1 MRDELRSF
9 IVESLRTM
17 NYDVSD
23 VTDDSELGPA
33 GLDLESL
40 ALAELAVQIEDEY
53 RVKFDDDDMETLAL
67 MTLGEF
73 STVMAERVEAA
84 RAGTADST
92 V

>member
-84 RAGTADST
+84 RAGAADST

>member
-73 STVMAERVEAA
+73 STVMAEQVEAA
-84 RAGTADST
+84 RAGAADST